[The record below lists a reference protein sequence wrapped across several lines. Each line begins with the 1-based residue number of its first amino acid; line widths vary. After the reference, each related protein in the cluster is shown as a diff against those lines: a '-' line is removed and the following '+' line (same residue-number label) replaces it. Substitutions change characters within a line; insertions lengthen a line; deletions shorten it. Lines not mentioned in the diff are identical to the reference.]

1 MVPSSESWPVWL
13 WGRLLLL
20 AVSNS
25 LAIYILTDNNLVMTS
40 WKVENTNASI
50 VGRHTAT
57 CRKVIGEGFEKNYCL
72 SESKVDSDALPV
84 PVPLLNQRTI
94 VDETQ
99 LKVVG
104 VIIETTFKE
113 FQEYPMVSG
122 SGTFKCTD
130 DYYKQSFVVDSDGGF
145 SSELLPMDGIC
156 CDRIEHAHSRLIAG
170 CSFVVAAMIV
180 AALAIFG
187 ILQPFSAYVC
197 FAFSAVATGL
207 LGSALELSDTN
218 GVWTCNDEIEK
229 IIKGNVLV
237 TKTLVTEDYDGVSE
251 EPYDDGEPIVD
262 PYYPMEEKR
271 EEGFW
276 VLLALVV
283 TLGVLV
289 LFELIMLASNYLKP
303 KKAEDYTLT
312 KLGNLIF

>member
-1 MVPSSESWPVWL
+1 
-13 WGRLLLL
+13 
-20 AVSNS
+20 
-25 LAIYILTDNNLVMTS
+25 
-40 WKVENTNASI
+40 
-50 VGRHTAT
+50 
-57 CRKVIGEGFEKNYCL
+57 
-72 SESKVDSDALPV
+72 
-84 PVPLLNQRTI
+84 
-94 VDETQ
+94 
-99 LKVVG
+99 
-104 VIIETTFKE
+104 
-113 FQEYPMVSG
+113 MVSG

-130 DYYKQSFVVDSDGGF
+130 DYYKQSFVVDSDGSF
-145 SSELLPMDGIC
+145 SSELLPIDGIC

-180 AALAIFG
+180 AAVAIFG

-237 TKTLVTEDYDGVSE
+237 TKTLVTADYE
-251 EPYDDGEPIVD
+251 EPYDEQTVD